1 MPAGCPLMNAASTK
15 SSPEPRPSRAAPD
28 CGVVSRWAPA
38 EAEKASGSVA
48 RSRGL
53 RDGDARMVRR
63 PGRSGCGFACLSL
76 AGLRSEAFQLLLE
89 VCDFFT
95 EGRDFVFQVGYAV
108 AIGGWNGGIGDGIR
122 GRGRPRHT
130 GICHAEV
137 FRIAGEQ
144 VHVARFFGAG
154 LSWKNSCQ
162 RRISLHETLQG
173 GLHFGEIF
181 EALHT
186 FGASAEL
193 AGRLRTAQQEDA
205 EHGSLSAGEVE
216 HFLQAMLVFGDPA
229 VD

>member
-1 MPAGCPLMNAASTK
+1 
-15 SSPEPRPSRAAPD
+15 
-28 CGVVSRWAPA
+28 
-38 EAEKASGSVA
+38 
-48 RSRGL
+48 
-53 RDGDARMVRR
+53 MVRR

-130 GICHAEV
+130 GICHAGV

-181 EALHT
+181 EAVHT
-186 FGASAEL
+186 FGTSAEL

-216 HFLQAMLVFGDPA
+216 HLLQAMLVFGDPA
-229 VD
+229 VGTARGSSQILVVEAVERLTHRCFIERHDRVAIVFLVAGVDQCV

>member
-38 EAEKASGSVA
+38 EADKASGSVA

-89 VCDFFT
+89 VSDFFT

-108 AIGGWNGGIGDGIR
+108 ALGGWNGGIGDEIR
-122 GRGRPRHT
+122 GRGRQRHT
-130 GICHAEV
+130 GVCHAEDL
-137 FRIAGEQ
+137 RTAGEQ
-144 VHVARFFGAG
+144 VRVSRLSGAG
-154 LSWKNSCQ
+154 LSVTPSC
-162 RRISLHETLQG
+162 RR
-173 GLHFGEIF
+173 
-181 EALHT
+181 
-186 FGASAEL
+186 
-193 AGRLRTAQQEDA
+193 
-205 EHGSLSAGEVE
+205 
-216 HFLQAMLVFGDPA
+216 
-229 VD
+229 